1 VVIITLTPSLY
12 TVTNMMLLF
21 VAHMMVILD
30 GKERTAK
37 EWTALLAKHGF
48 KVLQF
53 VRTIPGNDFH
63 LIEAVRL

>member
-1 VVIITLTPSLY
+1 MI
-12 TVTNMMLLF
+12 M
-21 VAHMMVILD
+21 LD
-30 GKERTAK
+30 GKERTGK

-53 VRTIPGNDFH
+53 VRTISGDDFH